1 MVKLLI
7 RLLLMND
14 RKEPPV
20 MPRKMYL
27 VLTSLLAFFL
37 IGVTTVRADSKDS
50 INFVAVGDSL
60 TEGVGDT
67 TKQQGYTKRTA
78 KQISKKYNVKVDTSN
93 YGKAGDR
100 SDQILARIKVNA
112 QAKKDIKNADV
123 ITLTVG
129 GNDLQQTLFK
139 AVLARSESAVT
150 RQVEKAMPDYTEN
163 LTRLINYL
171 KKQNKQ
177 APIYLFGNYNPL
189 YVYLANRNDLNDDVK
204 IYNDINANLA
214 SVDDRVYYVSTFRT
228 LTFGQ
233 YKTKASR
240 EKLQKKSEAANRGS
254 LNNKMVTETLTSG
267 KNEELNQY
275 ITTQDHYHPNN
286 LGYDKMSAL
295 LVKKMSLSEQEWL
308 KK

>member
-37 IGVTTVRADSKDS
+37 IGVTTVHADSKDS

-100 SDQILARIKVNA
+100 SDQILARIKANA

-139 AVLARSESAVT
+139 A
-150 RQVEKAMPDYTEN
+150 
-163 LTRLINYL
+163 
-171 KKQNKQ
+171 
-177 APIYLFGNYNPL
+177 
-189 YVYLANRNDLNDDVK
+189 
-204 IYNDINANLA
+204 
-214 SVDDRVYYVSTFRT
+214 VDDRVYYVSTFRT

-295 LVKKMSLSEQEWL
+295 LVKKMLLSEQDWL